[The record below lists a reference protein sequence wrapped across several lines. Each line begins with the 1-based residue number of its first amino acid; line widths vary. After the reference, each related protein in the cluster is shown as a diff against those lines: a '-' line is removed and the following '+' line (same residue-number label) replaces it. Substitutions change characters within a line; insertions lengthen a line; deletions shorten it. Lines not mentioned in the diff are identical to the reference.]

1 MEATMNLKRMITI
14 ITSAIF
20 GGAFILGLM
29 ALVATLDS
37 LFN

>member
-1 MEATMNLKRMITI
+1 MDAAMNLKRLITI
-14 ITSAIF
+14 VVSALF